1 MAVRKG
7 NSDGRASNW
16 LVGVGR
22 CIDGLSEVVVEVI
35 PCIRSWVSVSRDM
48 QMLFFF
54 PIMLCSNARI
64 PALLCSTKMPIMLLK
79 IGKKINK

>member
-16 LVGVGR
+16 LVGGVGR

-35 PCIRSWVSVSRDM
+35 PCIRSW
-48 QMLFFF
+48 
-54 PIMLCSNARI
+54 
-64 PALLCSTKMPIMLLK
+64 
-79 IGKKINK
+79 

>member
-22 CIDGLSEVVVEVI
+22 CIDGLSEVVVDDTLY
-35 PCIRSWVSVSRDM
+35 S
-48 QMLFFF
+48 
-54 PIMLCSNARI
+54 
-64 PALLCSTKMPIMLLK
+64 
-79 IGKKINK
+79 